1 MGPAQAPLRLSSG
14 LLRLCSGAAQPRL
27 RVKQRPLRVEA
38 LTGAGEKKIL
48 CPTIKVFKPVKI
60 IQAIFTWL
68 VDLDSMSLFSDAAF
82 KLLSVGG
89 IGVLNVLG
97 AVPLAAYRAFGH
109 ESSPSM
115 NTTIECNIPKAEV
128 VRVMLLI
135 AFKDGNRL
143 THFVLFKT
151 DSTFFFIFLIERS

>member
-1 MGPAQAPLRLSSG
+1 MHAYWLHKYNGIEN
-14 LLRLCSGAAQPRL
+14 LLVETI
-27 RVKQRPLRVEA
+27 RVFE
-38 LTGAGEKKIL
+38 
-48 CPTIKVFKPVKI
+48 PVKI
-60 IQAIFTWL
+60 IQAILTWL
-68 VDLDSMSLFSDAAF
+68 VGLDSMSLFSDAAF
-82 KLLSVGG
+82 ELLSVGD

-143 THFVLFKT
+143 THFCTLQNRWYILLHP
-151 DSTFFFIFLIERS
+151 SH

>member
-1 MGPAQAPLRLSSG
+1 
-14 LLRLCSGAAQPRL
+14 
-27 RVKQRPLRVEA
+27 
-38 LTGAGEKKIL
+38 
-48 CPTIKVFKPVKI
+48 
-60 IQAIFTWL
+60 
-68 VDLDSMSLFSDAAF
+68 MSLFSYAAF
-82 KLLSVGG
+82 ELLSVGD

-109 ESSPSM
+109 ESSPSK

-151 DSTFFFIFLIERS
+151 DGTFSFILLIERSSPRLTRNQWPNRSSVRSHRCYSGVFERLKPW

>member
-1 MGPAQAPLRLSSG
+1 MRAYWLHKYNGIENLLVETIRVFEPA
-14 LLRLCSGAAQPRL
+14 
-27 RVKQRPLRVEA
+27 
-38 LTGAGEKKIL
+38 
-48 CPTIKVFKPVKI
+48 KI
-60 IQAIFTWL
+60 IQAILTWF
-68 VDLDSMSLFSDAAF
+68 VDLDSMSLFSGAAF
-82 KLLSVGG
+82 EFLSVGD

-143 THFVLFKT
+143 IDMV
-151 DSTFFFIFLIERS
+151 R